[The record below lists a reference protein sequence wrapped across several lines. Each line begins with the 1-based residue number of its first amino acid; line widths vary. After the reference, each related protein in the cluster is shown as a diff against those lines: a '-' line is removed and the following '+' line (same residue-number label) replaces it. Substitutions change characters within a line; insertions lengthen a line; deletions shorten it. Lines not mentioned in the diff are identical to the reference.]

1 MTTFIFILKHCEV
14 IRWLKLR
21 GSRVRIIVGEGNFAN
36 MSVKRTVRMRMDKP
50 GKKLLE
56 VFDGILVLIWR

>member
-1 MTTFIFILKHCEV
+1 M
-14 IRWLKLR
+14 
-21 GSRVRIIVGEGNFAN
+21 RIIVGEGNFAN